1 MTDTTIVFEI
11 NLSTGD
17 ECREWS
23 YLELVQNHLV
33 HNRRADGENDP
44 FSEKESMEEQRLK
57 ELAKSL
63 ERKYVTVFEML
74 SSVLQGTMVTVKKSG
89 KRKRV
94 RIDDF
99 LDPGEGYDTQDSFI
113 DDSEA
118 VDVFLAPNIS
128 TKHGGF
134 YVYEGSL
141 EGLEYQDAEIE
152 APIGSKSTTTAISRT
167 GTKKNKSKELLEKA
181 VKCLSAPKQSPGM
194 SRSKM
199 QHLDSVFD
207 AVLSNPPT
215 TDVDTA
221 KSGTDTPIR
230 SNSDSTKTKPV
241 PNDSEKPSQPPVS
254 EAVPPPLPNSLPA
267 EVTNAVANLIKLA
280 SANGSTPRRLI
291 GRPFELELVNLAS
304 ALNGANISQSARSI
318 VFAHI
323 EGVLHWKRKSLMRR
337 LKKLN
342 ETNEDQKIHPLLDA
356 LCDAISRAMPA
367 LLESYL
373 RDKELHA
380 ERLKTWQAE

>member
-1 MTDTTIVFEI
+1 YRRLTLDMADTTIVFEI
-11 NLSTGD
+11 NLSASD

-33 HNRRADGENDP
+33 HNRRDDGENNP
-44 FSEKESMEEQRLK
+44 FSEKESIEEQRLK

-63 ERKYVTVFEML
+63 ERKY
-74 SSVLQGTMVTVKKSG
+74 GTMVTVKKSG

-118 VDVFLAPNIS
+118 CRRIFASHAS
-128 TKHGGF
+128 TK
-134 YVYEGSL
+134 VSVVR
-141 EGLEYQDAEIE
+141 EIASFSMSPE
-152 APIGSKSTTTAISRT
+152 
-167 GTKKNKSKELLEKA
+167 KELLEKA
-181 VKCLSAPKQSPGM
+181 VKCLSAPKQSPGV

-215 TDVDTA
+215 SDVDTA
-221 KSGTDTPIR
+221 ISGIDAPLRNT
-230 SNSDSTKTKPV
+230 SDCAKIKPV
-241 PNDSEKPSQPPVS
+241 PNDSEQPSRPPMS
-254 EAVPPPLPNSLPA
+254 ETIPPPLPNSLPT

-280 SANGSTPRRLI
+280 SANGPTPRRLL

-304 ALNGANISQSARSI
+304 ALNGANVSQSARST

-356 LCDAISRAMPA
+356 LCDGKSRGNPNMQVD
-367 LLESYL
+367 LFVSVES
-373 RDKELHA
+373 
-380 ERLKTWQAE
+380 